1 MRQSR
6 LESSSFME
14 KQRKKKAHSVKL
26 EMKGL
31 FLRRDFQ
38 NLTMMSTQ
46 ELNYLETFFN
56 GPELVK
62 LSLKKIKCKKI
73 LSGTKKLKS
82 FWNVS
87 FSFISNYKNK
97 NEQVSFWDSFLLEK
111 NLDFLK
117 FWLDKLGDES
127 LNTKKHLR
135 KCLKSLLKK
144 KVLNDSK
151 RNEVAFLNCLK
162 LI

>member
-97 NEQVSFWDSFLLEK
+97 NEQVSF
-111 NLDFLK
+111 
-117 FWLDKLGDES
+117 
-127 LNTKKHLR
+127 
-135 KCLKSLLKK
+135 
-144 KVLNDSK
+144 
-151 RNEVAFLNCLK
+151 
-162 LI
+162 